1 MSPLNAHLSRI
12 RFSSLI
18 AFLCAAVFS
27 LQVTA
32 QQLPDPTRFEEAI
45 QKFEAQDRATPP
57 PENAI
62 VLTGSSSI
70 MFWNEEA
77 PADLAPLTVIPRGFG
92 GSVMNDLLHYL
103 DRVALTY
110 QPRAILIYEG
120 DNDTGRNFIPNDTI
134 MAQLQEMI
142 GRIHA
147 QLPQARIYLLSV
159 KPSVLREESWPV
171 ALELNERYKA
181 LAESDA
187 LVTYIDVAAPFL
199 KNDGT
204 VMTDIFVE
212 DNLHLNDKG
221 YDIWAASVREVLMAH
236 EAQYE

>member
-1 MSPLNAHLSRI
+1 MSLFRAHSPCM
-12 RFSSLI
+12 RFFSLVT
-18 AFLCAAVFS
+18 FLCATAFS

-57 PENAI
+57 PQNAI

-110 QPRAILIYEG
+110 KPRAVLIYEG

-134 MAQLQEMI
+134 MAQLEEMI
-142 GRIHA
+142 DRIHA

-171 ALELNERYKA
+171 ALKLNERYKA
-181 LAESDA
+181 LAEGDA
-187 LVTYIDVAAPFL
+187 LVTYIDVATPFL
-199 KNDGT
+199 KSDGT

>member
-1 MSPLNAHLSRI
+1 LSRI

-18 AFLCAAVFS
+18 AFLCVAAFS

-32 QQLPDPTRFEEAI
+32 QQLPDPARFEEDI
-45 QKFEAQDRATPP
+45 QKFEVQDRATPP
-57 PENAI
+57 PQNAI

-120 DNDTGRNFIPNDTI
+120 DNDTGRNFIPNDAI

-181 LAESDA
+181 LAQGDA
-187 LVTYIDVAAPFL
+187 LVTYIDVATPFL
-199 KNDGT
+199 KSDGS

>member
-1 MSPLNAHLSRI
+1 MSLIRAHLSRI
-12 RFSSLI
+12 RFSSLA
-18 AFLCAAVFS
+18 AFLCAVAFS
-27 LQVTA
+27 LQATA
-32 QQLPDPTRFEEAI
+32 QQLPDPTRFEEDI

-70 MFWNEEA
+70 KFWNEEA

-134 MAQLQEMI
+134 MAQLEEMI

-171 ALELNERYKA
+171 ALELNERYKV

-187 LVTYIDVAAPFL
+187 LVTYIDVATPFM
-199 KNDGT
+199 KSDDT

-221 YDIWAASVREVLMAH
+221 YDIWASSVREVLMAH